1 MTLHK
6 VLVGALLLVFGCLCT
21 AQKVEIKT
29 VPIKHVDPSS
39 GEKMYVTYCAVCH
52 GTDGK
57 GVGPATPA
65 LKTPPSDL
73 TTLAKRNG
81 GKYPA
86 LQVVQTIK
94 GDVALPAHGDKNMP
108 VWGRAFRSLHAGAD
122 PSVEPDV
129 QMRITNL
136 TNYIESLQR

>member
-21 AQKVEIKT
+21 AQKAEIKT

-108 VWGRAFRSLHAGAD
+108 VWGRVFRSLHAGAD